1 VKYILVN
8 LILIAFAPSMA
19 NSQASVL
26 LLKKNGRTI
35 DRFYTGNNL
44 VFATKEG
51 MPVRGRL
58 DSIIRDSLFL
68 TYFQEQKVMTQ
79 FGTTSKQ
86 ISGQYDLKFSLAN
99 VGSMPRPKT
108 SQLIPGILILGGLG
122 YTTVNIINT
131 VREGDP
137 PFGKDNIGYVLA
149 GLGSATAGWLLSK
162 AKRTRYV
169 IGDKYTLEV
178 VN

>member
-1 VKYILVN
+1 
-8 LILIAFAPSMA
+8 MA

-35 DRFYTGNNL
+35 ERFYSGKDL
-44 VFATKEG
+44 VFNTKEG

-68 TYFQEQKVMTQ
+68 TYFQEQRVMTQ
-79 FGTTSKQ
+79 FGTSTTQ
-86 ISGQYDLKFSLAN
+86 ITGKFDLKFSLAN
-99 VGSMPRPKT
+99 VGSMSRPKK

-122 YTTVNIINT
+122 YTTVNIVNT
-131 VREGDP
+131 VRDGEP

-149 GLGSATAGWLLSK
+149 GLGSATAGWLI
-162 AKRTRYV
+162 AKSRRTKYV

-178 VN
+178 IN